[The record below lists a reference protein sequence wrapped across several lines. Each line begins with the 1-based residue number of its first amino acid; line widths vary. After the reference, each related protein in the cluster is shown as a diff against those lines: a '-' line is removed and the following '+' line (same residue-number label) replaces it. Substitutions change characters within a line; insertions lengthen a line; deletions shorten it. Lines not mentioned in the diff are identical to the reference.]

1 MKTKYQNILFAA
13 ALLLAGCSNEEM
25 YRGTDPSTIGQVMKP
40 GVEVNNVENV
50 VKNMKSRASY
60 DISNYIVDFFAAGQD
75 EPYATYTYSTM
86 PGTVELPVGTYTV
99 SVRSHEVQ
107 KADWDAPYFKGTSSP
122 FTITAG
128 ELTEVEPVKCV
139 FSSLKVTIEFGE
151 QLRKVMGNDVKV
163 TVVAND
169 EGRLVYTP
177 SETRAGYFEVL
188 DGSVT
193 LVATFEGTVN
203 GHEESFS
210 HAFSEVAKGQHR
222 IITYEVSGKIPQPS
236 QPSGNV
242 DHSGV
247 GIDMTYTDE
256 NLDGMVSAGGEDV
269 MDENDNPGQLP
280 DIPGQGGEEPGPG
293 PDDPITPPVT
303 DEDIVFGGTLQ
314 DGQTFTTSQL
324 SEYTVEI
331 TTKNPISDLSVQII
345 SNDGLTAETL
355 VGVGL
360 TDKFS
365 LANDSQY
372 FEALGK
378 ADGLGF
384 PVGDE
389 VKGQTKVDLDIT
401 TFMTLIEALGPNTN
415 KFVMTVVDEA
425 GNSRA
430 LTFTITYKP

>member
-1 MKTKYQNILFAA
+1 MKTKYQIALLVAA
-13 ALLLAGCSNEEM
+13 SLLAGCSKEEM
-25 YRGTDPSTIGQVMKP
+25 FMGTDSSSLGQVTKP
-40 GVEVNNVENV
+40 GVEVNNAEKV
-50 VKNMKSRASY
+50 VKNAKSRADY
-60 DISNYIVDFFAAGQD
+60 DISNYIVDFMAEGSA
-75 EPYATYTYSTM
+75 EPYASYVYSQM
-86 PGTVELPVGTYTV
+86 KGTVDLPAGNYTV
-99 SVRSHEVQ
+99 AVRSHNVA
-107 KADWDAPYFKGTSSP
+107 KAEWDAPYFVGTSAP
-122 FTITAG
+122 FTVTAG
-128 ELTEVEPVKCV
+128 ELTEVDPIKCV
-139 FSSLKVTIEFGE
+139 FSSMKVTVKFGE
-151 QLRKVMGNDVKV
+151 HLRRAIGDDVKV
-163 TVVAND
+163 TIVAND

-177 SETRAGYFEVL
+177 SEARAGYFAVI
-188 DGSVT
+188 DGSST
-193 LVATFEGTVN
+193 LVASFEGTVN
-203 GHEESFS
+203 GQQISQTKTVGD
-210 HAFSEVAKGQHR
+210 VAKGQHR
-222 IITYEVSGKIPQPS
+222 IITFETSGSLPKPEEPG
-236 QPSGNV
+236 GNV
-242 DHSGV
+242 DHSGI
-247 GIDMTYTDE
+247 GIDITYVDE
-256 NLDGMVSAGGEDV
+256 NLDGSVNTGSEDV
-269 MDENDNPGQLP
+269 MGNDDEPGKLP
-280 DIPGQGGEEPGPG
+280 DIPGSGEDPGPG

-314 DGQTFTTSQL
+314 DGQTFTTRQL

-331 TTKNPISDLSVQII
+331 TSKSPISDLSVQII

-378 ADGLGF
+378 DGGLGF

-425 GNSRA
+425 GHTRA